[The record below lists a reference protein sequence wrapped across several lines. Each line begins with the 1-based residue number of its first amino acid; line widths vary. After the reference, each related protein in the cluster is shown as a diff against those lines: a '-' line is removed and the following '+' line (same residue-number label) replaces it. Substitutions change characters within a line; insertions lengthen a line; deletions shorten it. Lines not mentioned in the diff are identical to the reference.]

1 MARIFLR
8 IPEEKPVMAIVDTTV
23 KALSHRLPKVI
34 SPKTHAIIDYAT
46 AGSFLLMG
54 ALLWKR
60 HKRAAIASIACGAME
75 ANTAMMTDYP
85 GGVAKVISFETHGK
99 IDAGF
104 AGMVGMLPTLLGF
117 SDEKESWFFRGQAM
131 GLAAVTGMTD
141 FEYYE
146 QDARRARRRAR
157 RAA

>member
-1 MARIFLR
+1 
-8 IPEEKPVMAIVDTTV
+8 MAIVDTSV
-23 KALSHRLPKVI
+23 KALSNRLPKII

-46 AGSFLLMG
+46 AGSFLLTG

-60 HKRAAIASIACGAME
+60 HKRAAIGAIVCGAIE

-85 GGVAKVISFETHGK
+85 GGVAKLISFETHGK

-104 AGMVGMLPTLLGF
+104 AGLVSMLPSILGF
-117 SDEKESWFFRGQAM
+117 GDEKESWFFRGQGM

-146 QDARRARRRAR
+146 ESGRRRRRER

>member
-1 MARIFLR
+1 
-8 IPEEKPVMAIVDTTV
+8 MAIVDTSV
-23 KALSHRLPKVI
+23 KALAHRLPKVI

-46 AGSFLLMG
+46 AGSFLVMG

-60 HKRAAIASIACGAME
+60 HKRAAIGSVVCGAIE

-85 GGVAKVISFETHGK
+85 GGVAKLISFETHGK
-99 IDAGF
+99 IDSGF
-104 AGMVGMLPTLLGF
+104 AGFVGLLPSILGF
-117 SDEKESWFFRGQAM
+117 GDEKEAWFFRGQAM

-146 QDARRARRRAR
+146 ASGRRRRRA
-157 RAA
+157 A

>member
-1 MARIFLR
+1 MALV
-8 IPEEKPVMAIVDTTV
+8 ETSV
-23 KALSHRLPKVI
+23 KALSNRLPKVI

-46 AGSFLLMG
+46 AGSFLVMG

-60 HKRAAIASIACGAME
+60 HKRAAIGSIVCGAIE

-85 GGVAKVISFETHGK
+85 GGVAKLISFETHGK
-99 IDAGF
+99 IDSGF
-104 AGMVGMLPTLLGF
+104 AGIVGLLPTLLGF

-141 FEYYE
+141 FEYYS
-146 QDARRARRRAR
+146 QDATRRRRRRRA
-157 RAA
+157 A

>member
-1 MARIFLR
+1 
-8 IPEEKPVMAIVDTTV
+8 MAILDTSV
-23 KALSHRLPKVI
+23 KALTNRLPKVI

-46 AGSFLLMG
+46 AGSFFLMAG
-54 ALLWKR
+54 LLWKS
-60 HKRAAIASIACGAME
+60 HKRAAIGSLVCGAME
-75 ANTAMMTDYP
+75 ANTAMITDYP
-85 GGVAKVISFETHGK
+85 GGVAKLISFETHGK

-104 AGMVGMLPTLLGF
+104 AGFVGLLPQVLGF
-117 SDEKESWFFRGQAM
+117 GDEKESWFFRGQAM

-146 QDARRARRRAR
+146 QSGRRARRRER

>member
-1 MARIFLR
+1 
-8 IPEEKPVMAIVDTTV
+8 MAIVDTSV

-46 AGSFLLMG
+46 AGSFLLTG

-60 HKRAAIASIACGAME
+60 HKRAAIGSIVCGAIE

-85 GGVAKVISFETHGK
+85 GGVAKLISFETHGK
-99 IDAGF
+99 IDSGF
-104 AGMVGMLPTLLGF
+104 AGFVGLLPSLLGF
-117 SDEKESWFFRGQAM
+117 SDKKESWFFRGQAM

-141 FEYYE
+141 FQYYD
-146 QDARRARRRAR
+146 QDAIRRRRRQR

>member
-1 MARIFLR
+1 
-8 IPEEKPVMAIVDTTV
+8 MAILDTSV
-23 KALSHRLPKVI
+23 KALSNRLPKVI

-46 AGSFLLMG
+46 AGSFFLMG
-54 ALLWKR
+54 ALLWR
-60 HKRAAIASIACGAME
+60 NHKRAAIGSMVCGAVE

-85 GGVAKVISFETHGK
+85 GGVAKIISFETHGK
-99 IDAGF
+99 INAGF
-104 AGMVGMLPTLLGF
+104 AGFVGMLPTLLGF
-117 SDEKESWFFRGQAM
+117 GGEKESWFFRGQAM

-146 QDARRARRRAR
+146 EAQSRRRARRRER